1 MKSFLLPLA
10 FLLIFQYSNAQNK
23 DQLSSKVSVAVN
35 TNLETYFFAEKLA
48 VERIDNFVFDHK
60 DWDYSHQPIVY
71 YGFQNFKK
79 HNDDPVIIR
88 IADILKQLRET
99 YHDNGPIMNYMVN
112 QKEFPE
118 KGPLFIQSK
127 YNADYPAAAALLVEL
142 TDSLRKFYVKANVGM
157 FLKKNAVF
165 YRGAL
170 KEVEKDVDVSSFPA
184 MEKWYGKKFSQ
195 YHIYLAPSMPI
206 TSGEDNYRGFGP
218 QIISA
223 EGTIPSMI
231 ISSDKMLPFQSNL
244 TAYHH
249 FGFDNQAVTH
259 MLTKHEIGHS
269 FVNPE
274 MEKYASQIK
283 SDSILFTPG
292 LKSKLAPY
300 YINDWYICVIEHLVR
315 LGEIRTAVMMN
326 DYKEVHRL
334 RLVHIGQYKCVLL
347 PLLEDKINE
356 YENNRVHY
364 PSFESY
370 LPKLIAYFH
379 SLSPQ
384 IVNDQVKKYEN
395 YRQK

>member
-1 MKSFLLPLA
+1 MKLSFILP
-10 FLLIFQYSNAQNK
+10 FLLIFQHSNAQYK
-23 DQLSSKVSVAVN
+23 DQLSSKVSVAIN
-35 TNLETYFFAEKLA
+35 PNLETYFFAEKLA

-60 DWDYSHQPIVY
+60 GWDYSHQPIVY

-79 HNDDPVIIR
+79 HKDDPVIIR

-99 YHDNGPIMNYMVN
+99 YHDNGPIMSYMVN
-112 QKEFPE
+112 QKEFPK

-127 YNADYPAAAALLVEL
+127 YNANHPEAAALLAEL

-157 FLKKNAVF
+157 FLKKNAAF
-165 YRGAL
+165 YHGAL

-184 MEKWYGKKFSQ
+184 MEKWFGKKFPQ

-223 EGTIPSMI
+223 EGEIPSMI
-231 ISSDKMLPFQSNL
+231 ISSDKMLPLQSNIA
-244 TAYHH
+244 AYRH

-274 MEKYASQIK
+274 LEKYASQIK
-283 SDSILFTPG
+283 ADSILFTPG
-292 LKSKLAPY
+292 LKRILAPY
-300 YINDWYICVIEHLVR
+300 YINDWYVCVIEHLVR
-315 LGEIRTAVMMN
+315 FGEIRTALMMK
-326 DYKEVHRL
+326 DYKEARRL
-334 RLVHIGQYKCVLL
+334 RLVHIGQYKCVLI
-347 PLLEDKINE
+347 PLLEDKIKE
-356 YENNRVHY
+356 YENNRVDY

-370 LPKLIAYFH
+370 LPKLITYFH

-384 IVNDQVKKYEN
+384 IVSDQIKKYEN
-395 YRQK
+395 YGQ